1 MSQLLSRQYRVGPW
15 LGALKMQGARAM
27 FYVGLPQTPLIAIA
41 AAPQIQKMV
50 PWLSVWMIMVAFVI
64 YFVVIGMWLDYKLML
79 PSEMAYNNAQAYK
92 HRNPFQEYK
101 AEVKQRLTDIERKL
115 K

>member
-92 HRNPFQEYK
+92 HRNPFQEDM